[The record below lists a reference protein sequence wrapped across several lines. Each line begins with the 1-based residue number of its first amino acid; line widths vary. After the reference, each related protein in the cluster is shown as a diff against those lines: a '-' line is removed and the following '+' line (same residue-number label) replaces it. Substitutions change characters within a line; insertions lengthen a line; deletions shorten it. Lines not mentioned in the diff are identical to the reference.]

1 MKCLIISSND
11 LKQKEYIYIYNYIYT
26 HTMLHIVWEKS

>member
-11 LKQKEYIYIYNYIYT
+11 LKQKEYIYT